1 MIVVLFAFDLYDNDS
16 SGIID
21 ADEVDKML
29 KEIYGKNFAK
39 NIHAQRY
46 DMTPLLLNFTKT
58 HNLRSLCLESVK
70 KLER

>member
-1 MIVVLFAFDLYDNDS
+1 MELLHTWKHYTRYIVHSYKGLEFNISMVVLFAFDLYDNDS

-39 NIHAQRY
+39 NIHAQR
-46 DMTPLLLNFTKT
+46 
-58 HNLRSLCLESVK
+58 
-70 KLER
+70 